1 MESRLIHN
9 ILDSVHGVMSVDVMV
24 VTKMVAVHHDPA
36 AISPAALVAALNSA
50 GLQASLNKH
59 STSGG
64 QEPPAAAGAC
74 SSGCCGSTLLPH
86 SSPWQQQP
94 LQQRSGV
101 LRLLA
106 SLRDNKS
113 LPPLSVMA
121 SGLLLLINL
130 LLLLPGMPTPGLL
143 QKGLLAL
150 IAAAVAVPPVLRK
163 AYMGLK
169 NRNLDMNSLVSKGS
183 GVSRHSLAWCLCML
197 AQLWLA
203 VGMWAFLWVGLTH
216 TCWVNARYIWAAKF
230 SVGLAWLQARP
241 V

>member
-1 MESRLIHN
+1 
-9 ILDSVHGVMSVDVMV
+9 MV

-64 QEPPAAAGAC
+64 QTPAAAAGAC

-86 SSPWQQQP
+86 SRSWQQP

-106 SLRDNKS
+106 RLRDNKS
-113 LPPLSVMA
+113 LPPLSVLA

-130 LLLLPGMPTPGLL
+130 LLLLPAIPTPGLL

-150 IAAAVAVPPVLRK
+150 VAAAVAVPPVLRK

-169 NRNLDMNSLVSKGS
+169 NRNLDMNSLVSKAS
-183 GVSRHSLAWCLCML
+183 GVSRHSLAWCLSML

-203 VGMWAFLWVGLTH
+203 VGMCALLRVGRRH
-216 TCWVNARYIWAAKF
+216 TCWVPKTKQPSF
-230 SVGLAWLQARP
+230 LLG
-241 V
+241 